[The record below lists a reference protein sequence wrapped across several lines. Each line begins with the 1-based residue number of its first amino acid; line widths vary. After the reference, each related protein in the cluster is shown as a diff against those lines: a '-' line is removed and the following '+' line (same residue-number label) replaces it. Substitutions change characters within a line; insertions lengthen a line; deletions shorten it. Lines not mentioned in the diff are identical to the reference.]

1 MDREQIE
8 RECVER
14 TTRYIEE
21 LKKFKELLSQLV
33 SMRQVQVGK
42 AMVSPMRAF
51 DAMGFEEAKQKLDKL
66 HQEMDEACDRLFEAH
81 H

>member
-1 MDREQIE
+1 
-8 RECVER
+8 
-14 TTRYIEE
+14 
-21 LKKFKELLSQLV
+21 V

>member
-8 RECVER
+8 RECLER
-14 TTRYIEE
+14 TTRYSEE

-51 DAMGFEEAKQKLDKL
+51 DAMGFEEGKQKLDKL
-66 HQEMDEACDRLFEAH
+66 RQEMDEACDRLFEAYH
-81 H
+81 